1 MRAIVVCSVVILDQ
15 IVRLNYRRIKFL
27 CVVLVEYRVMK
38 DYIIRKIQS
47 KYRNKYKYTYYDT
60 ENHKVNQKIVK
71 ICLDGLYIPPAHDD
85 VKISLNKKDKVL
97 AIGYDTKGRA
107 QYIYNKKYTKE
118 QSDKKYDHMIEFGE
132 SYKKIIYQI
141 NQDLYTEKDTKN
153 KQIAQILKIVIN
165 CCFRIGNDK
174 YAKENKSYGVSTLK
188 SEHIKISKDNITI
201 DFIGKK
207 GVRNTCSIK
216 NKKLSKNLRKKKKTL
231 KKDDR
236 IFSYRKKNK
245 YYKIKSTDVNQYLKR
260 FGDFTTKNF
269 RTWNANIELITQ
281 LLKMENDDTITQ
293 RKKNISEAV
302 SGVAHKL
309 HNTSSVCK
317 KNYIDPYLIETYID
331 DIERF
336 SGSFKDAF
344 SKEEINDAYI
354 RLLKHRI

>member
-1 MRAIVVCSVVILDQ
+1 
-15 IVRLNYRRIKFL
+15 
-27 CVVLVEYRVMK
+27 MK
-38 DYIIRKIQS
+38 DYIIREIKS
-47 KYRNKYKYTYYDT
+47 KYKDKYKYNYFDKDG
-60 ENHKVNQKIVK
+60 NKVNSKIVK
-71 ICLDGLYIPPAHDD
+71 VCLDGLYIPPAHDN
-85 VKISLNKKDKVL
+85 VKISLNKTDKVL

-107 QYIYNKKYTKE
+107 QYIYNKKHIQE

-132 SYKKIIYQI
+132 SYKKIMNQI
-141 NQDLYTEKDTKN
+141 NKDLYTEKDSKN

-174 YAKENKSYGVSTLK
+174 YMKENKSYGVTTLK
-188 SEHIKISKDNITI
+188 SEHIKISKDKITI

-207 GVRNTCSIK
+207 GVRNKCSIK

-245 YYKIKSTDVNQYLKR
+245 YYTVKSSDVNKYLKK

-281 LLKMENDDTITQ
+281 LLKFEEDETITK
-293 RKKNISEAV
+293 RKKNVNEAV
-302 SGVAHKL
+302 SSVAHKL
-309 HNTSSVCK
+309 HNTTSVCK

-344 SKEEINDAYI
+344 TKEEINDAYI
-354 RLLKHRI
+354 RLLKHHI

>member
-1 MRAIVVCSVVILDQ
+1 
-15 IVRLNYRRIKFL
+15 
-27 CVVLVEYRVMK
+27 MK
-38 DYIIRKIQS
+38 DYIIREIKS
-47 KYRNKYKYTYYDT
+47 KYKDKYKYSYFDKDG
-60 ENHKVNQKIVK
+60 NKVNSKIVK
-71 ICLDGLYIPPAHDD
+71 VCLDGLYIPPAHDN

-107 QYIYNKKYTKE
+107 QYIYNKSHIQE
-118 QSDKKYDHMIEFGE
+118 QSNKKYDHMIDFGE
-132 SYKKIIYQI
+132 SYKRIMNQI
-141 NQDLYTEKDTKN
+141 NKDLYSEIDSKN
-153 KQIAQILKIVIN
+153 KQIAQILKLVIN

-174 YAKENKSYGVSTLK
+174 YMKENKSYGVTTLK
-188 SEHIKISKDNITI
+188 SEHVKISKDKITI

-207 GVRNTCSIK
+207 GVRNKCSIK

-245 YYKIKSTDVNQYLKR
+245 YYTVKSSDVNKYLKK

-281 LLKMENDDTITQ
+281 LLNFEEDETITK
-293 RKKNISEAV
+293 RKKNVNEAV
-302 SGVAHKL
+302 SSVAHKL
-309 HNTSSVCK
+309 HNTTSVCK
-317 KNYIDPYLIETYID
+317 KNYIDPYLIETYIE

-344 SKEEINDAYI
+344 TKEEINDAYI
-354 RLLKHRI
+354 RLLKHHI

>member
-1 MRAIVVCSVVILDQ
+1 
-15 IVRLNYRRIKFL
+15 
-27 CVVLVEYRVMK
+27 MK
-38 DYIIRKIQS
+38 DYIVREIKS
-47 KYRNKYKYTYYDT
+47 KYKEKYKYNYFDKDG
-60 ENHKVNQKIVK
+60 HKVNSKIVK
-71 ICLDGLYIPPAHDD
+71 VCLDGLYIPPAHDN

-107 QYIYNKKYTKE
+107 QYIYNKKHIQE

-132 SYKKIIYQI
+132 SYKKIMNQI
-141 NQDLYTEKDTKN
+141 NKDLYTEKDSKN

-174 YAKENKSYGVSTLK
+174 YMKENKSYGVTTLK
-188 SEHIKISKDNITI
+188 SEHIKISKDKIMI

-207 GVRNTCSIK
+207 GVRNKCSIK

-245 YYKIKSTDVNQYLKR
+245 YYTVKSSDVNKYLKK

-281 LLKMENDDTITQ
+281 LLNMDDDNTITK
-293 RKKNISEAV
+293 RKKNVNEAV
-302 SGVAHKL
+302 SAVAHKL
-309 HNTSSVCK
+309 HNTTSVCK
-317 KNYIDPYLIETYID
+317 KNYIDPYLIETYIE

-344 SKEEINDAYI
+344 TKEEVNDAYI
-354 RLLKHRI
+354 RLLKHHI

>member
-1 MRAIVVCSVVILDQ
+1 
-15 IVRLNYRRIKFL
+15 
-27 CVVLVEYRVMK
+27 MK
-38 DYIIRKIQS
+38 DYIIREIKS
-47 KYRNKYKYTYYDT
+47 KYKDKYKYSYFDKDG
-60 ENHKVNQKIVK
+60 NKVNSKIVK
-71 ICLDGLYIPPAHDD
+71 VCLDGLYIPPAHDN

-107 QYIYNKKYTKE
+107 QYIYNKSHIQE
-118 QSDKKYDHMIEFGE
+118 QSNKKYDHMIDFGE
-132 SYKKIIYQI
+132 SYKRIMNQI
-141 NQDLYTEKDTKN
+141 NKDLYSEIDSKN
-153 KQIAQILKIVIN
+153 KQIAQILKLVIN

-174 YAKENKSYGVSTLK
+174 YMKENKSYGVTTLK
-188 SEHIKISKDNITI
+188 SEHVKISKDKITI

-207 GVRNTCSIK
+207 GVRNKCSIK

-245 YYKIKSTDVNQYLKR
+245 YYTVKSSDVNKYLKK

-281 LLKMENDDTITQ
+281 LLNFEEDETITK
-293 RKKNISEAV
+293 RKKNVNEAV
-302 SGVAHKL
+302 SSVAHKL
-309 HNTSSVCK
+309 HNTTSVCK
-317 KNYIDPYLIETYID
+317 KNYIDPYLIETYIE

-344 SKEEINDAYI
+344 TKEEINDAYI
-354 RLLKHRI
+354 RLLKHHL